1 MFQTASDLKTLLDV
15 VFGETFVWLRRSD
28 NRVSKQGEP

>member
-15 VFGETFVWLRRSD
+15 VFGETFARHRRSD
-28 NRVSKQGEP
+28 NPVSKQGEP